1 MGTRASNNESSIH
14 QDDTGRWHGY
24 VSMGLKDGG
33 RRDRRHVSAGTRREV
48 VTKVRALEAKR
59 DAGTALAAGTPPTVA
74 VWMGEYL
81 DNVAARRVRP
91 STLERY
97 RSLARIHIVPRIGHH
112 RLDRLQPEHVERL
125 YAAMAGEGLAPAS
138 VLQAHRLLSR
148 ALKIAM
154 QRGRIARNVCTLVD
168 APSLDHHEIEPLTVA
183 EARAILDT
191 ARGRRNGARWAV
203 ALALGLR
210 QGEALG
216 LLWPDIDLDAGT
228 LTVRRALQRQ
238 KGKGLV
244 LVEPKSRAGRRTIA
258 LPEPVAE
265 LLRAHRGAQNAER
278 LHAGSEWHRHDF
290 VFAQRT
296 GLPIDSRADRR
307 DWDQLLRDAGVR
319 PARLHDARHTA
330 ATTLLVMGVPARVVM
345 QILGHSQIGLTLG
358 TYSHVVPE
366 LANDAAD
373 KIAQAY
379 WR

>member
-1 MGTRASNNESSIH
+1 MSTRASNNESSIH
-14 QDDTGRWHGY
+14 KDESGRWHGY
-24 VSMGLKDGG
+24 VSMGLREGG
-33 RRDRRHVSAGTRREV
+33 RRDRRHVSGPNRREV

-59 DAGTALAAGTPPTVA
+59 DAGTALGAGAPPTVT
-74 VWMGEYL
+74 VWLSEYL
-81 DNVAARRVRP
+81 DTIAARRGRP
-91 STLERY
+91 STLDRY
-97 RSLARIHIVPRIGHH
+97 RSLARVHIIPRIGHH
-112 RLDRLQPEHVERL
+112 RLDRLQPEHVERM
-125 YAAMAGEGLAPAS
+125 YTAMTTAGLSSAT

-154 QRGRIARNVCTLVD
+154 QRGRIGRNVCSLVD
-168 APSLDHHEIEPLTVA
+168 APSLTHHEIEPLSVE
-183 EARAILDT
+183 EARRILFT
-191 ARGRRNGARWAV
+191 AGTRRNGARWAV

-210 QGEALG
+210 QGESLG
-216 LLWPDIDLDAGT
+216 LQWSDIDLEAST

-238 KGKGLV
+238 RGKGLV

-265 LLRAHRGAQNAER
+265 LLKAHRVAQNAER
-278 LHAGSEWHRHDF
+278 LHAGSEWHPLDF

-307 DWDQLLRDAGVR
+307 DWDQLLEDSGVR

-330 ATTLLVMGVPARVVM
+330 ATTLLIMGVPARVVM

-373 KIAQAY
+373 KMAQAY
-379 WR
+379 WS